1 MIPNKEKPS
10 ISYDI
15 SKKIFIAENAL
26 SIDICEDLITSQA
39 DSLHKRSSGSFSNR
53 FHTCLLP
60 LNHSV
65 HLNLQNT
72 LKEVVDFFKFEVD
85 FVEPY
90 EIKKYT
96 RGDYFSQHYDNYYAI
111 PENIDRKI
119 TLVAFLSN
127 NKTYTG
133 GNLIIAGKSYSPP
146 QGTVIAFPS
155 FLLRALLA
163 FYYELTERSR
173 TLPLRRCVA
182 ALLAFY

>member
-1 MIPNKEKPS
+1 MFPNKEKPNVA
-10 ISYDI
+10 YDL
-15 SKKIFIAENAL
+15 SKKIFIKENAL
-26 SIDICEDLITSQA
+26 SIDVCEDLITSQA
-39 DSLHKRSSGSFSNR
+39 CNVHKGRGGAFSNR

-72 LKEVVDFFKFEVD
+72 LKEVIDFFKFEVD

-155 FLLRALLA
+155 FFLHSVEPIHIGDRW
-163 FYYELTERSR
+163 
-173 TLPLRRCVA
+173 TLITW
-182 ALLAFY
+182 FWGNYWK